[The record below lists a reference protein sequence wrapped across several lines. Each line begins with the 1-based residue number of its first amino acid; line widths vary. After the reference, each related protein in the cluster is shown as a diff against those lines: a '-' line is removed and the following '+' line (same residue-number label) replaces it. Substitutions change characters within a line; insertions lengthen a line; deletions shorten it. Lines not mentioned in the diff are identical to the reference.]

1 SMAIAQSGIESGWG
15 TSFAARNGNA
25 LFGQIQASGSHAV
38 SVPWKPGSG
47 MPQPFTN
54 VGEAAEAYV
63 SNLNTHPAYAAFRT
77 ERAAMRQ
84 RGEAP
89 DGYRL
94 VGQLVKYSELG
105 QQYVG
110 FVRQVMREDKLTD
123 FDKAKLSAF

>member
-1 SMAIAQSGIESGWG
+1 
-15 TSFAARNGNA
+15 
-25 LFGQIQASGSHAV
+25 
-38 SVPWKPGSG
+38 

-63 SNLNTHPAYAAFRT
+63 SNLNTHPAYAAFRN

-84 RGEAP
+84 RGEKP

-123 FDKAKLSAF
+123 FDRAKLSAF